1 MKTRF
6 KITNKVLGFYYI
18 HDTKFDEFSNEMF
31 KTKKDCKEFIKE
43 LETLSDREIY
53 LNDRYFVNV
62 PKKTNI
68 YKIY

>member
-6 KITNKVLGFYYI
+6 KITNKVLGVYYI

>member
-53 LNDRYFVNV
+53 LND
-62 PKKTNI
+62 
-68 YKIY
+68 